1 VHKPSAPVNAVTSDI
16 NVMVIRTRWKP

>member
-1 VHKPSAPVNAVTSDI
+1 VHKPSAPVSAVTSDI